1 MPLQARVLDRL
12 TALTEWARRGTI
24 RLAVTGLSQ
33 SGKTAFIT
41 SLVQNLL
48 SAAEQSAR
56 LPFLHASAERRILS
70 VRLVTPEDVGPPRF
84 PLRETVT
91 ALAADPPRWPA
102 STTDLRR
109 LLMSL
114 EFLPTG
120 LLGRGPEDQ
129 SAGTLATSVDAA
141 GPLCWQASAADQRRA
156 R

>member
-1 MPLQARVLDRL
+1 MPLQARMLDRL

-48 SAAEQSAR
+48 GAAEQSAR
-56 LPFLHASAERRILS
+56 LPFLHAAAERRLLS
-70 VRLVTPEDVGPPRF
+70 ARLTPEDDGPPQF

-102 STTDLRR
+102 STIDLRR
-109 LLMSL
+109 LPMAL

-120 LLGRGPEDQ
+120 LLGRGR
-129 SAGTLATSVDAA
+129 G
-141 GPLCWQASAADQRRA
+141 ADLRLEIFDYPG
-156 R
+156 